1 MSGNGTPLIPP
12 SGLRA
17 ASLLPIH
24 AIGHEALP
32 VQQPYDHVW
41 LQYFILYYCTSE
53 KGIVDMAEQIEV
65 LSIEEY
71 QRFVS
76 EVKAALVFFSTAHC
90 SVCTAIKPKILS
102 MVTGLFPEMA
112 LYYVDCE
119 THADIAASQMVLSIP
134 AIIVYFDGKETV
146 RKVRNFALNEL
157 LEAIMRPYALFF
169 GS

>member
-1 MSGNGTPLIPP
+1 
-12 SGLRA
+12 
-17 ASLLPIH
+17 
-24 AIGHEALP
+24 
-32 VQQPYDHVW
+32 
-41 LQYFILYYCTSE
+41 
-53 KGIVDMAEQIEV
+53 
-65 LSIEEY
+65 
-71 QRFVS
+71 
-76 EVKAALVFFSTAHC
+76 
-90 SVCTAIKPKILS
+90 